1 MSFQQGLSGLNV
13 AAKTLDVIGNNV
25 ANAGVVGFKASGA
38 QFGDVFAN
46 SLSGGGATQIGIGAQ
61 LSAVEQQFSQGNISS
76 TSNPLD
82 IAINGRGFF
91 RMDDNGSITF
101 SRNGQFHSDSAGY
114 IVNNNNAR
122 LTGYAANAAGNIVG
136 TAPSDLQ
143 VSTADIAPKTTSA
156 LSAGFNLDSR
166 SVIPSTVIQGSLT
179 GTAGAMVF
187 PLTITVGVNDTL
199 TVDLNGTPGTATIAP
214 GAYASAAALTTAM
227 QTAINAVPGF
237 VGAGYSATVSAVANV
252 LTITSDMHGNG
263 SSVNVTGG
271 TAQASLQL
279 GTFSTVAGADNFN
292 ANNPATFTSSTSGS
306 VYDSLGISHVFT
318 LYFLKTGGNAWNT
331 YATVDGA
338 ATAGGT
344 PIGVTLGGGASQAL
358 TFDTNGALTLPVA
371 PFTVSMD
378 LNAVA
383 AALGTTNGATSPA
396 TFTLDVTKATQFG
409 GGFSVNALTQDGY
422 GSGRLAG
429 FSVGG
434 DGTMVGHYSNGQT
447 RTMGQVV
454 LADFANPQ
462 GLKPMGSNQWED
474 TTDSGLPLV
483 GVPGGGSLGSLQAS
497 AVEESNVDL
506 TAELVNMITAQR
518 VYQANAQSIKTQ
530 DAVLQ
535 TLVNLR

>member
-38 QFGDVFAN
+38 QFGDVFAS

-82 IAINGRGFF
+82 VAINGRGFF

-122 LTGYAANAAGNIVG
+122 LTGYAANAAGSIVG

-143 VSTADIAPKTTSA
+143 VSTADIVPKTTSTF
-156 LSAGFNLDSR
+156 SAGLNLDSR
-166 SVIPSTVIQGSLT
+166 
-179 GTAGAMVF
+179 AGVLL
-187 PLTITVGVNDTL
+187 P
-199 TVDLNGTPGTATIAP
+199 
-214 GAYASAAALTTAM
+214 AS
-227 QTAINAVPGF
+227 
-237 VGAGYSATVSAVANV
+237 
-252 LTITSDMHGNG
+252 
-263 SSVNVTGG
+263 
-271 TAQASLQL
+271 
-279 GTFSTVAGADNFN
+279 FN
-292 ANNPATFTSSTSGS
+292 ANNPATFTSSTSGA
-306 VYDSLGISHVFT
+306 VYDSLGISHVLT
-318 LYFLKTGGNAWNT
+318 LYFLKSGANAWET
-331 YATVDGA
+331 YATIDGA
-338 ATAGGT
+338 ASAGGV
-344 PIGVTLGGGASQAL
+344 PVGVTLAGGASQAL
-358 TFDTNGALTLPVA
+358 TFNTNGALIA
-371 PFTVSMD
+371 PAAPIAVSVD

-383 AALGTTNGATSPA
+383 AALGTVNGATSPA
-396 TFTLDVTKATQFG
+396 TFTLDLTSATQFG

-422 GSGRLAG
+422 SSGRLSG
-429 FSVGG
+429 FSVGA

-447 RTMGQVV
+447 RKMGQVV

-474 TTDSGLPLV
+474 STESGLPLV
-483 GVPGGGSLGSLQAS
+483 GVPGSGSLGALQAS